1 MSMQVFDPRDHEQF
15 ENFRRFFGP
24 DVIDSQIRTAIGGA
38 WMILPKEKRTV
49 DEVERLIRRMV
60 DRAFRDMRG
69 DLESFFGKD
78 AAG

>member
-1 MSMQVFDPRDHEQF
+1 MSMQSFDPDDERRAERFHQF
-15 ENFRRFFGP
+15 FRP
-24 DVIDSQIRTAIGGA
+24 DLIDSQIRTAIGGA

-60 DRAFRDMRG
+60 DRAFRDMRE

-78 AAG
+78 TAG